1 MGAKFDLLISTVNVN
16 LDWNL
21 FLNTIKPRGRLHF
34 VGAVLEPIKSSVFS
48 LMTGRRSISGSPV
61 GSPKNIKKMLNFC
74 VQHNIKPIVEHFKFS
89 DINNAIDKV
98 RSNEVRFRAVLSW

>member
-1 MGAKFDLLISTVNVN
+1 MGADEVVSSTDQVTLKNMGAKFDLLISTVNVS

-48 LMTGRRSISGSPV
+48 LMTGSSFYIWISCRES
-61 GSPKNIKKMLNFC
+61 KKY
-74 VQHNIKPIVEHFKFS
+74 
-89 DINNAIDKV
+89 
-98 RSNEVRFRAVLSW
+98 